1 MKTQIILGHET
12 DKSKYKKE
20 KDEKI
25 KALEGKVSVLETNLN
40 LKIQEVD
47 DERFHSK
54 RQLEENF
61 RKQEENQTLREEY
74 ELEILQK
81 DDLLIELRK
90 DVSDK
95 NAEIEELKL
104 KLKEKIVLKDQ
115 NTRKILEKLSNKLN
129 HVIIF
134 QNALNSQPY
143 SSRDGRWLIFNIL
156 KNAFF
161 LIEIMVTN

>member
-20 KDEKI
+20 QENNI
-25 KALEGKVSVLETNLN
+25 QVLEGKVSVLQTQLN
-40 LKIQEVD
+40 LKTQEVE

-61 RKQEENQTLREEY
+61 KRQEENQTLREEY

-81 DDLLIELRK
+81 DDLLVELRK
-90 DVSDK
+90 ECNDK
-95 NAEIEELKL
+95 NAEIQGLNL
-104 KLKEKIVLKDQ
+104 KLKEKLVFKDQ

-129 HVIIF
+129 HVI
-134 QNALNSQPY
+134 
-143 SSRDGRWLIFNIL
+143 
-156 KNAFF
+156 FF
-161 LIEIMVTN
+161 LIL